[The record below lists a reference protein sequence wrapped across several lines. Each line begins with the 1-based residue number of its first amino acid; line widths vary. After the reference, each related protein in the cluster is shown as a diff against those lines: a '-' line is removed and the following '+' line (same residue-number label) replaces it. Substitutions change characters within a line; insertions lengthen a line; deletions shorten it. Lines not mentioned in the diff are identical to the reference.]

1 MSDKTIQNTTVG
13 TVQPGA
19 LTAIARKEDFLQHL
33 QDFLDTHKTEKWC
46 VAAIDVEHFRLYNEL
61 YGTEQGN
68 TLLNTLASHLLD
80 YQKTS
85 GCPVGYWG
93 NDDFFLCLPDDRVQQ
108 QDIVITL
115 QTCVSPNHQDV
126 TFFLALGLCPVSE
139 HPEADAAT
147 LCNYAQIAVMNP
159 DHSGSGIH
167 RFAPAMLDSLKAQ
180 QQLLSELEHA
190 LDNHEFTF
198 FLQPKCNSMTR
209 AIVGMEALVRWNH
222 PTRGCVQPSEFMPL
236 LESTGLISRLDQ
248 YIWEAVCQT
257 LQKWQ
262 ASGSNLVP
270 VSVNVSVVDIVNLDV
285 PQIFSDLVEKY
296 QLEPKLLLAEI
307 TETMLA
313 ENSSVVEN
321 AIQGLH
327 RKGFSVMM
335 DDFGSGYSSL
345 NMLKDTN
352 VDAIKLDMKLIDM
365 NQQNHSKG
373 VQIVESVINMAHRL
387 NLPIIAEG
395 VETPEQVSMLQAADC
410 LYTQGYYFFK
420 PMPVENAEK
429 LLAQPN
435 NADYW
440 DIRRDLMRRD
450 HRTAAEDPD
459 SEKTALALQ
468 AYQIFTDNLLEV
480 SLLNLVTGTYRVIKR
495 DARLPGADLAK
506 EEDFTTFC
514 DRLVN
519 EKVVHPDDAEMFQ
532 EQVDLPLLQDALF
545 HSQQPEFYRFRKQ
558 MANQFVWITMEVLPC
573 RGCCAQNPW
582 ATVLM
587 REDAQANQL
596 SEELDFSYSHDTLTG
611 LANRSKYESDL
622 RELQYSDY
630 DSMVCTYIDVVGLH
644 EVNDHLGHRSGD
656 NLLCTIAN
664 AARKFFVS
672 SRIYRVGGDEFVVL
686 TPNLPPYDVW
696 TASDRMRVFLRE
708 KDCEISVGIQ
718 NTNNLRK
725 LEAAVNKAEQAM
737 QQDKLAYYGRNGQE
751 RQLKGLNEKLERTL
765 TQKRDAEH
773 FLRVLAPKYRS
784 VYVVN
789 LQDDSARPIII
800 PDFFQKILDTSGGS
814 FRAVITAYRDQYV
827 VPESHDAFNSVL
839 DYSFVRSKVLSGE
852 IVEVHYTRTDGAPY
866 TLKITPYSSSG
877 SHIHE
882 TIWIFADDTATLTP
896 PRRKLKNNRN
906 SVKQQKSTVP
916 AGTVLF
922 CCFRFNLCPEV
933 FRVLALGGLAGNG
946 LHHQRLILAVGHAV
960 PLVGAA
966 QHLDLCLAF
975 LDQFGDH
982 QRQEILTLERVGR
995 QICVQPCGKAVL
1007 CLVQEAL
1014 AKAPQVHADRGI
1026 TRQVGPACAAVLG
1039 VVHAVCIGLDAGA
1052 LGHAVQGAVR
1062 VGHAHAAGHAAV
1074 LRHCVAEQV
1083 AHHAVVVIAAVL
1095 VGGQVIVHHPERLGA
1110 VVVIGIDHRKGAV
1123 NEVLGGQHGVAGAP
1137 GLDPAFRHGVAC
1149 GQLFQ
1154 LLESV
1159 FHVHGLRHTVAD
1171 GGLEGLLD
1179 LMLDDKDHGL
1189 EACAAGVVERII
1201 HDDLSVGAHRVDLL
1215 HAAVTAAHTCR
1226 HHDQYRFVHN
1236 KFLLCFANTAC
1247 AVGIPRFYYTPFA
1260 LPEQVQRGR
1269 RRPFCGAAHSF
1280 ASVNFQNMQFILVKV
1295 LFLVLLSC
1303 ILASLNASFT
1313 CQFPVLLVKK
1323 HFPIIK
1329 KEGYSHERSRH
1340 QAFPALLPPDAAG
1353 LDPHRQLHPACGGLC
1368 VQLAHLPQQHHAVH
1382 HGGRYQGPLRLGG
1395 AGRSGGHGVH
1405 RDRPAGHHL
1414 PHPGAGQLFRLP
1426 HPAGRRAVRADHP
1439 APLRPQGA
1447 QQCGLCLPHGGLHRR
1462 RDLRGQPAAVLCHL
1476 HPRLAGLQRRVRAA
1490 DEARQGTGRK
1500 ERTAHPER
1508 GRLTFSYFSPINA
1521 AEAPVPTGTGASA
1534 ALFMSL
1540 YQAL

>member
-450 HRTAAEDPD
+450 HRTATEDPD

-532 EQVDLPLLQDALF
+532 EQVDLPLLQDTLF

-558 MANQFVWITMEVLPC
+558 IANQFVWITMEVLPC

-686 TPNLPPYDVW
+686 TPQPAALRRM
-696 TASDRMRVFLRE
+696 DRLRP
-708 KDCEISVGIQ
+708 
-718 NTNNLRK
+718 
-725 LEAAVNKAEQAM
+725 
-737 QQDKLAYYGRNGQE
+737 
-751 RQLKGLNEKLERTL
+751 
-765 TQKRDAEH
+765 DA
-773 FLRVLAPKYRS
+773 R
-784 VYVVN
+784 
-789 LQDDSARPIII
+789 
-800 PDFFQKILDTSGGS
+800 
-814 FRAVITAYRDQYV
+814 
-827 VPESHDAFNSVL
+827 
-839 DYSFVRSKVLSGE
+839 
-852 IVEVHYTRTDGAPY
+852 
-866 TLKITPYSSSG
+866 
-877 SHIHE
+877 
-882 TIWIFADDTATLTP
+882 
-896 PRRKLKNNRN
+896 
-906 SVKQQKSTVP
+906 VP
-916 AGTVLF
+916 AGEGL
-922 CCFRFNLCPEV
+922 RD
-933 FRVLALGGLAGNG
+933 LGGHPEHQQSAQAGSGREQGRAGHAAGQAG
-946 LHHQRLILAVGHAV
+946 LLRPQRAGASAQGPERKAGAHPDPEAGRRALPAGAGPQVPQRVCGEPAGRQRAAHHHSGLLPEDPGHLRRLLPCRHHRLPRPVCGAGIPRRLQQRAGLQLCAQQGAERRDRGGALHQNRRCTLHPQDHPVFLQRLSH
-960 PLVGAA
+960 PRD
-966 QHLDLCLAF
+966 HLDLC
-975 LDQFGDH
+975 
-982 QRQEILTLERVGR
+982 R
-995 QICVQPCGKAVL
+995 
-1007 CLVQEAL
+1007 
-1014 AKAPQVHADRGI
+1014 
-1026 TRQVGPACAAVLG
+1026 
-1039 VVHAVCIGLDAGA
+1039 
-1052 LGHAVQGAVR
+1052 
-1062 VGHAHAAGHAAV
+1062 
-1074 LRHCVAEQV
+1074 
-1083 AHHAVVVIAAVL
+1083 
-1095 VGGQVIVHHPERLGA
+1095 
-1110 VVVIGIDHRKGAV
+1110 
-1123 NEVLGGQHGVAGAP
+1123 
-1137 GLDPAFRHGVAC
+1137 
-1149 GQLFQ
+1149 
-1154 LLESV
+1154 
-1159 FHVHGLRHTVAD
+1159 
-1171 GGLEGLLD
+1171 
-1179 LMLDDKDHGL
+1179 
-1189 EACAAGVVERII
+1189 
-1201 HDDLSVGAHRVDLL
+1201 
-1215 HAAVTAAHTCR
+1215 
-1226 HHDQYRFVHN
+1226 
-1236 KFLLCFANTAC
+1236 
-1247 AVGIPRFYYTPFA
+1247 
-1260 LPEQVQRGR
+1260 
-1269 RRPFCGAAHSF
+1269 
-1280 ASVNFQNMQFILVKV
+1280 
-1295 LFLVLLSC
+1295 
-1303 ILASLNASFT
+1303 
-1313 CQFPVLLVKK
+1313 
-1323 HFPIIK
+1323 
-1329 KEGYSHERSRH
+1329 
-1340 QAFPALLPPDAAG
+1340 
-1353 LDPHRQLHPACGGLC
+1353 
-1368 VQLAHLPQQHHAVH
+1368 
-1382 HGGRYQGPLRLGG
+1382 
-1395 AGRSGGHGVH
+1395 
-1405 RDRPAGHHL
+1405 
-1414 PHPGAGQLFRLP
+1414 
-1426 HPAGRRAVRADHP
+1426 
-1439 APLRPQGA
+1439 
-1447 QQCGLCLPHGGLHRR
+1447 
-1462 RDLRGQPAAVLCHL
+1462 
-1476 HPRLAGLQRRVRAA
+1476 
-1490 DEARQGTGRK
+1490 
-1500 ERTAHPER
+1500 
-1508 GRLTFSYFSPINA
+1508 
-1521 AEAPVPTGTGASA
+1521 
-1534 ALFMSL
+1534 
-1540 YQAL
+1540 

>member
-1 MSDKTIQNTTVG
+1 MSEELKLNENVG
-13 TVQPGA
+13 APQPDA
-19 LTAIARKEDFLQHL
+19 LAQIARKDDFLQQL
-33 QDFLDTHKTEKWC
+33 QEFLAQHKGENWC
-46 VAAIDVEHFRLYNEL
+46 VSAIDIEHFKLYTEL
-61 YGTEQGN
+61 YGSQQAHSLMLSLTA
-68 TLLNTLASHLLD
+68 LLLEHSKATGS
-80 YQKTS
+80 
-85 GCPVGYWG
+85 PVGYFG
-93 NDDFFLCLPDDRVQQ
+93 SDDFVLCLPDDKEQQ
-108 QDIVITL
+108 LAIISQL
-115 QTCVSPNHQDV
+115 QTCVNDHRQDI
-126 TFFLALGLCPVSE
+126 TSFLSFGVCPVAE
-139 HPEADAAT
+139 HPDADAQT
-147 LCNYAQIAVMNP
+147 LCSYAQIASVDPSPAVGGM
-159 DHSGSGIH
+159 H
-167 RFAPAMLDSLKAQ
+167 RFTPAMLSRLKKQ
-180 QQLLSELEHA
+180 RQLLSELEHA
-190 LDNHEFTF
+190 LKNHEFCF

-222 PTRGCVQPSEFMPL
+222 PTRGCVPPSEFMPL
-236 LESTGLISRLDQ
+236 LESTGLVTQMDQ
-248 YIWEAVCQT
+248 YIWESVCKT
-257 LQKWQ
+257 LHKWQ
-262 ASGSNLVP
+262 ESGSNLVP

-285 PQIFSDLVEKY
+285 PQIFSNLVEKY

-313 ENSSVVEN
+313 KNASLVEN
-321 AIQGLH
+321 TIQGLH

-420 PMPVENAEK
+420 PMPIENAEK

-440 DIRRDLMRRD
+440 DMRRDLMRRD

-495 DARLPGADLAK
+495 DARLPSADLAK

-532 EQVDLPLLQDALF
+532 EQVDLPLLQDTLF

-558 MANQFVWITMEVLPC
+558 VANQFVWITMEVLPC

-686 TPNLPPYDVW
+686 TPNLPPYDAW

-737 QQDKLAYYGRNGQE
+737 QQDKLAYYSRNGQE

-789 LQDDSARPIII
+789 LQEDSARPIII

-827 VPESHDAFNSVL
+827 VPEFHDAFNSVL

-896 PRRKLKNNRN
+896 PPT
-906 SVKQQKSTVP
+906 Q
-916 AGTVLF
+916 
-922 CCFRFNLCPEV
+922 
-933 FRVLALGGLAGNG
+933 
-946 LHHQRLILAVGHAV
+946 
-960 PLVGAA
+960 
-966 QHLDLCLAF
+966 
-975 LDQFGDH
+975 
-982 QRQEILTLERVGR
+982 
-995 QICVQPCGKAVL
+995 
-1007 CLVQEAL
+1007 
-1014 AKAPQVHADRGI
+1014 
-1026 TRQVGPACAAVLG
+1026 
-1039 VVHAVCIGLDAGA
+1039 
-1052 LGHAVQGAVR
+1052 
-1062 VGHAHAAGHAAV
+1062 
-1074 LRHCVAEQV
+1074 
-1083 AHHAVVVIAAVL
+1083 
-1095 VGGQVIVHHPERLGA
+1095 
-1110 VVVIGIDHRKGAV
+1110 
-1123 NEVLGGQHGVAGAP
+1123 
-1137 GLDPAFRHGVAC
+1137 
-1149 GQLFQ
+1149 
-1154 LLESV
+1154 
-1159 FHVHGLRHTVAD
+1159 
-1171 GGLEGLLD
+1171 
-1179 LMLDDKDHGL
+1179 
-1189 EACAAGVVERII
+1189 
-1201 HDDLSVGAHRVDLL
+1201 
-1215 HAAVTAAHTCR
+1215 
-1226 HHDQYRFVHN
+1226 
-1236 KFLLCFANTAC
+1236 
-1247 AVGIPRFYYTPFA
+1247 
-1260 LPEQVQRGR
+1260 
-1269 RRPFCGAAHSF
+1269 
-1280 ASVNFQNMQFILVKV
+1280 
-1295 LFLVLLSC
+1295 
-1303 ILASLNASFT
+1303 
-1313 CQFPVLLVKK
+1313 
-1323 HFPIIK
+1323 IK
-1329 KEGYSHERSRH
+1329 KQS
-1340 QAFPALLPPDAAG
+1340 
-1353 LDPHRQLHPACGGLC
+1353 
-1368 VQLAHLPQQHHAVH
+1368 
-1382 HGGRYQGPLRLGG
+1382 
-1395 AGRSGGHGVH
+1395 
-1405 RDRPAGHHL
+1405 
-1414 PHPGAGQLFRLP
+1414 
-1426 HPAGRRAVRADHP
+1426 
-1439 APLRPQGA
+1439 
-1447 QQCGLCLPHGGLHRR
+1447 
-1462 RDLRGQPAAVLCHL
+1462 
-1476 HPRLAGLQRRVRAA
+1476 
-1490 DEARQGTGRK
+1490 
-1500 ERTAHPER
+1500 
-1508 GRLTFSYFSPINA
+1508 
-1521 AEAPVPTGTGASA
+1521 
-1534 ALFMSL
+1534 
-1540 YQAL
+1540 

>member
-61 YGTEQGN
+61 YGTEQGD

-126 TFFLALGLCPVSE
+126 TFFLALGPVSE

-222 PTRGCVQPSEFMPL
+222 PTRGCVPPSEFMPL
-236 LESTGLISRLDQ
+236 LESTGLVTQLDQ
-248 YIWEAVCQT
+248 YIWESVCKT
-257 LQKWQ
+257 LHKWQ
-262 ASGSNLVP
+262 ESDSNLVP

-365 NQQNHSKG
+365 NQQNRSKG

-420 PMPVENAEK
+420 PMPIENAEK

-532 EQVDLPLLQDALF
+532 EQVDLPLLQDTLF

-558 MANQFVWITMEVLPC
+558 MANQFVWITMEFLPC
-573 RGCCAQNPW
+573 RNCCAQNPW
-582 ATVLM
+582 ATVVV
-587 REDAQANQL
+587 REDAQADHL

-611 LANRSKYESDL
+611 LLNRSLFETDL
-622 RELQYSDY
+622 RTLQSSEY

-644 EVNDHLGHRSGD
+644 EINNHLGHRSGD
-656 NLLCTIAN
+656 AMLCFIAN
-664 AARKFFVS
+664 AARKFFAS
-672 SRIYRVGGDEFVVL
+672 SRIYRIGGDEFVIF
-686 TPNLPPYDVW
+686 TPNQPPYSVW
-696 TASDRMRVFLRE
+696 VSVDKMRAFLRE
-708 KDCEISVGIQ
+708 KEYEISVGIQ
-718 NTNNLRK
+718 NTNDLRR
-725 LEAAVNKAEQAM
+725 LDDAINQAEAAM
-737 QQDKLAYYGRNGQE
+737 RQDKQAYYARNGQE
-751 RQLKGLNEKLERTL
+751 RQLRGLNEKLEQTL
-765 TQKRDAEH
+765 TEKRDAEH
-773 FLRVLAPKYRS
+773 FLRVLAPKYKS
-784 VYVVN
+784 VFVVD
-789 LQDDSARPIII
+789 LKTDRMRGVIV
-800 PDFFQKILDTSGGS
+800 PDYFQKILGTSGGS
-814 FRAVITAYRDQYV
+814 FLAVLQQYRDTQVQPAYR
-827 VPESHDAFNSVL
+827 ESLADLL
-839 DYSFVRSKVLSGE
+839 DYNYIRSKVLTGD
-852 IVEVHYTRTDGAPY
+852 IVEHTYKKTDD
-866 TLKITPYSSSG
+866 TTFRVKVTPYSRSG
-877 SHIHE
+877 SHIDE
-882 TIWIFADDTATLTP
+882 TLWIFSDEGASLTP
-896 PRRKLKNNRN
+896 PQTK
-906 SVKQQKSTVP
+906 
-916 AGTVLF
+916 
-922 CCFRFNLCPEV
+922 
-933 FRVLALGGLAGNG
+933 
-946 LHHQRLILAVGHAV
+946 
-960 PLVGAA
+960 
-966 QHLDLCLAF
+966 
-975 LDQFGDH
+975 
-982 QRQEILTLERVGR
+982 
-995 QICVQPCGKAVL
+995 
-1007 CLVQEAL
+1007 
-1014 AKAPQVHADRGI
+1014 
-1026 TRQVGPACAAVLG
+1026 
-1039 VVHAVCIGLDAGA
+1039 
-1052 LGHAVQGAVR
+1052 
-1062 VGHAHAAGHAAV
+1062 
-1074 LRHCVAEQV
+1074 
-1083 AHHAVVVIAAVL
+1083 
-1095 VGGQVIVHHPERLGA
+1095 
-1110 VVVIGIDHRKGAV
+1110 
-1123 NEVLGGQHGVAGAP
+1123 
-1137 GLDPAFRHGVAC
+1137 
-1149 GQLFQ
+1149 
-1154 LLESV
+1154 
-1159 FHVHGLRHTVAD
+1159 
-1171 GGLEGLLD
+1171 
-1179 LMLDDKDHGL
+1179 
-1189 EACAAGVVERII
+1189 
-1201 HDDLSVGAHRVDLL
+1201 
-1215 HAAVTAAHTCR
+1215 
-1226 HHDQYRFVHN
+1226 
-1236 KFLLCFANTAC
+1236 
-1247 AVGIPRFYYTPFA
+1247 
-1260 LPEQVQRGR
+1260 
-1269 RRPFCGAAHSF
+1269 
-1280 ASVNFQNMQFILVKV
+1280 
-1295 LFLVLLSC
+1295 
-1303 ILASLNASFT
+1303 
-1313 CQFPVLLVKK
+1313 
-1323 HFPIIK
+1323 
-1329 KEGYSHERSRH
+1329 
-1340 QAFPALLPPDAAG
+1340 
-1353 LDPHRQLHPACGGLC
+1353 
-1368 VQLAHLPQQHHAVH
+1368 
-1382 HGGRYQGPLRLGG
+1382 
-1395 AGRSGGHGVH
+1395 
-1405 RDRPAGHHL
+1405 
-1414 PHPGAGQLFRLP
+1414 
-1426 HPAGRRAVRADHP
+1426 
-1439 APLRPQGA
+1439 
-1447 QQCGLCLPHGGLHRR
+1447 
-1462 RDLRGQPAAVLCHL
+1462 
-1476 HPRLAGLQRRVRAA
+1476 
-1490 DEARQGTGRK
+1490 
-1500 ERTAHPER
+1500 
-1508 GRLTFSYFSPINA
+1508 
-1521 AEAPVPTGTGASA
+1521 
-1534 ALFMSL
+1534 
-1540 YQAL
+1540 

>member
-1 MSDKTIQNTTVG
+1 MSEERKTKTDAAAPASAALERIDRKDAFLQALHTF
-13 TVQPGA
+13 
-19 LTAIARKEDFLQHL
+19 LTAHQG
-33 QDFLDTHKTEKWC
+33 TEWA
-46 VAAIDVEHFRLYNEL
+46 VAAVDIQHFKLYNEL
-61 YGTEQGN
+61 YGTEKGDV
-68 TLLNTLASHLLD
+68 LLETMANCLLG
-80 YQKTS
+80 YSKQT
-85 GCPVGYWG
+85 GYPVGYFG
-93 NDDFFLCLPDDRVQQ
+93 NDDFFLCLPDEKAEQTAVLA
-108 QDIVITL
+108 TL
-115 QTCVSPNHQDV
+115 QACMAAGRQDV
-126 TFFLALGLCPVSE
+126 TFFVVMGVCPVQAN
-139 HPEADAAT
+139 PGADAAT
-147 LCNYAQIAVMNP
+147 LCNYAQIAGVTT
-159 DHSGSGIH
+159 DSGYLH
-167 RFAPAMLDSLKAQ
+167 RFEPTMLNELKE
-180 QQLLSELEHA
+180 QQLLLGELERA
-190 LDNHEFTF
+190 LDNHEFCF
-198 FLQPKCNSMTR
+198 FLQPKCNSITR

-222 PTRGCVQPSEFMPL
+222 PTRGCVPPAEFMPL
-236 LESTGLISRLDQ
+236 LERTGLVTRLDQ
-248 YIWEAVCQT
+248 YIWESVCQT

-262 ASGSNLVP
+262 ESGSNLVP
-270 VSVNVSVVDIVNLDV
+270 VSVNVSVQDILNLDV
-285 PQIFSDLVEKY
+285 PQIFADLVEKY
-296 QLEPKLLLAEI
+296 KLEPKLLLAEI
-307 TETMLA
+307 TETMVA
-313 ENSSVVEN
+313 EDTQMVEN

-532 EQVDLPLLQDALF
+532 EQVDLPLLQDTLF

-582 ATVLM
+582 ATVLV
-587 REDAQANQL
+587 RNDAQADQL

-765 TQKRDAEH
+765 TQKRDTEH

-789 LQDDSARPIII
+789 LQDDSVRPIII

-827 VPESHDAFNSVL
+827 VPESHDAFNRVL
-839 DYSFVRSKVLSGE
+839 DYSFVRSKVLSE

-896 PRRKLKNNRN
+896 P
-906 SVKQQKSTVP
+906 S
-916 AGTVLF
+916 
-922 CCFRFNLCPEV
+922 
-933 FRVLALGGLAGNG
+933 
-946 LHHQRLILAVGHAV
+946 
-960 PLVGAA
+960 
-966 QHLDLCLAF
+966 
-975 LDQFGDH
+975 
-982 QRQEILTLERVGR
+982 
-995 QICVQPCGKAVL
+995 
-1007 CLVQEAL
+1007 
-1014 AKAPQVHADRGI
+1014 
-1026 TRQVGPACAAVLG
+1026 
-1039 VVHAVCIGLDAGA
+1039 
-1052 LGHAVQGAVR
+1052 
-1062 VGHAHAAGHAAV
+1062 
-1074 LRHCVAEQV
+1074 
-1083 AHHAVVVIAAVL
+1083 
-1095 VGGQVIVHHPERLGA
+1095 
-1110 VVVIGIDHRKGAV
+1110 
-1123 NEVLGGQHGVAGAP
+1123 
-1137 GLDPAFRHGVAC
+1137 
-1149 GQLFQ
+1149 
-1154 LLESV
+1154 
-1159 FHVHGLRHTVAD
+1159 
-1171 GGLEGLLD
+1171 
-1179 LMLDDKDHGL
+1179 
-1189 EACAAGVVERII
+1189 
-1201 HDDLSVGAHRVDLL
+1201 
-1215 HAAVTAAHTCR
+1215 
-1226 HHDQYRFVHN
+1226 
-1236 KFLLCFANTAC
+1236 AN
-1247 AVGIPRFYYTPFA
+1247 
-1260 LPEQVQRGR
+1260 
-1269 RRPFCGAAHSF
+1269 
-1280 ASVNFQNMQFILVKV
+1280 
-1295 LFLVLLSC
+1295 
-1303 ILASLNASFT
+1303 
-1313 CQFPVLLVKK
+1313 
-1323 HFPIIK
+1323 
-1329 KEGYSHERSRH
+1329 
-1340 QAFPALLPPDAAG
+1340 
-1353 LDPHRQLHPACGGLC
+1353 
-1368 VQLAHLPQQHHAVH
+1368 
-1382 HGGRYQGPLRLGG
+1382 
-1395 AGRSGGHGVH
+1395 
-1405 RDRPAGHHL
+1405 
-1414 PHPGAGQLFRLP
+1414 
-1426 HPAGRRAVRADHP
+1426 
-1439 APLRPQGA
+1439 
-1447 QQCGLCLPHGGLHRR
+1447 
-1462 RDLRGQPAAVLCHL
+1462 
-1476 HPRLAGLQRRVRAA
+1476 
-1490 DEARQGTGRK
+1490 
-1500 ERTAHPER
+1500 
-1508 GRLTFSYFSPINA
+1508 
-1521 AEAPVPTGTGASA
+1521 
-1534 ALFMSL
+1534 
-1540 YQAL
+1540 

>member
-1 MSDKTIQNTTVG
+1 MSEELKLNENVNAS
-13 TVQPGA
+13 QPDA
-19 LTAIARKEDFLQHL
+19 LARIARKDDFLQQL
-33 QDFLDTHKTEKWC
+33 QEFLAQHKGENWC
-46 VAAIDVEHFRLYNEL
+46 VAAIDIEHFKLYTEL
-61 YGTEQGN
+61 YGAQQAHSLMLSLTA
-68 TLLNTLASHLLD
+68 LLLEHGKATGS
-80 YQKTS
+80 
-85 GCPVGYWG
+85 PVGYFG
-93 NDDFFLCLPDDRVQQ
+93 SDDFVLCLPDDKEQQ
-108 QDIVITL
+108 LTIISQL
-115 QTCVSPNHQDV
+115 QTCVNSHRQDV
-126 TFFLALGLCPVSE
+126 TSFLSFGVCPVAE
-139 HPEADAAT
+139 HPDADAQT
-147 LCNYAQIAVMNP
+147 LCSYAQIASVDPSPAM
-159 DHSGSGIH
+159 GGVH
-167 RFAPAMLDSLKAQ
+167 RFTPAMLSRIKEQ
-180 QQLLSELEHA
+180 RQLLSELEHA
-190 LDNHEFTF
+190 LKNHEFCF

-222 PTRGCVQPSEFMPL
+222 PTRGCVPPSEFMPL
-236 LESTGLISRLDQ
+236 LESTGLVTQLDQ
-248 YIWEAVCQT
+248 YIWESVCKT
-257 LQKWQ
+257 LHKWQ
-262 ASGSNLVP
+262 ESGSNLVP

-327 RKGFSVMM
+327 RKGFSVLM

-365 NQQNHSKG
+365 NQQNRSKG

-420 PMPVENAEK
+420 PMPIENAEK

-440 DIRRDLMRRD
+440 DMRRDLMRRD

-495 DARLPGADLAK
+495 DARLPSADLAK

-519 EKVVHPDDAEMFQ
+519 EKIVHPDDAEMFQ
-532 EQVDLPLLQDALF
+532 EQVDLPLLQDTLF

-558 MANQFVWITMEVLPC
+558 VANQFVWITMEVLPC

-611 LANRSKYESDL
+611 LSNRSKYESDL

-686 TPNLPPYDVW
+686 TPNLPPYDAW

-737 QQDKLAYYGRNGQE
+737 QQDKLAYYSRNGQE

-789 LQDDSARPIII
+789 LQDDSVRPIIL

-827 VPESHDAFNSVL
+827 VPESRDAFNSVL

-896 PRRKLKNNRN
+896 PQRKLK
-906 SVKQQKSTVP
+906 KQS
-916 AGTVLF
+916 
-922 CCFRFNLCPEV
+922 
-933 FRVLALGGLAGNG
+933 
-946 LHHQRLILAVGHAV
+946 
-960 PLVGAA
+960 
-966 QHLDLCLAF
+966 
-975 LDQFGDH
+975 
-982 QRQEILTLERVGR
+982 
-995 QICVQPCGKAVL
+995 
-1007 CLVQEAL
+1007 
-1014 AKAPQVHADRGI
+1014 
-1026 TRQVGPACAAVLG
+1026 
-1039 VVHAVCIGLDAGA
+1039 
-1052 LGHAVQGAVR
+1052 
-1062 VGHAHAAGHAAV
+1062 
-1074 LRHCVAEQV
+1074 
-1083 AHHAVVVIAAVL
+1083 
-1095 VGGQVIVHHPERLGA
+1095 
-1110 VVVIGIDHRKGAV
+1110 
-1123 NEVLGGQHGVAGAP
+1123 
-1137 GLDPAFRHGVAC
+1137 
-1149 GQLFQ
+1149 
-1154 LLESV
+1154 
-1159 FHVHGLRHTVAD
+1159 
-1171 GGLEGLLD
+1171 
-1179 LMLDDKDHGL
+1179 
-1189 EACAAGVVERII
+1189 
-1201 HDDLSVGAHRVDLL
+1201 
-1215 HAAVTAAHTCR
+1215 
-1226 HHDQYRFVHN
+1226 
-1236 KFLLCFANTAC
+1236 
-1247 AVGIPRFYYTPFA
+1247 
-1260 LPEQVQRGR
+1260 
-1269 RRPFCGAAHSF
+1269 
-1280 ASVNFQNMQFILVKV
+1280 
-1295 LFLVLLSC
+1295 
-1303 ILASLNASFT
+1303 
-1313 CQFPVLLVKK
+1313 
-1323 HFPIIK
+1323 
-1329 KEGYSHERSRH
+1329 
-1340 QAFPALLPPDAAG
+1340 
-1353 LDPHRQLHPACGGLC
+1353 
-1368 VQLAHLPQQHHAVH
+1368 
-1382 HGGRYQGPLRLGG
+1382 
-1395 AGRSGGHGVH
+1395 
-1405 RDRPAGHHL
+1405 
-1414 PHPGAGQLFRLP
+1414 
-1426 HPAGRRAVRADHP
+1426 
-1439 APLRPQGA
+1439 
-1447 QQCGLCLPHGGLHRR
+1447 
-1462 RDLRGQPAAVLCHL
+1462 
-1476 HPRLAGLQRRVRAA
+1476 
-1490 DEARQGTGRK
+1490 
-1500 ERTAHPER
+1500 
-1508 GRLTFSYFSPINA
+1508 
-1521 AEAPVPTGTGASA
+1521 
-1534 ALFMSL
+1534 
-1540 YQAL
+1540 

>member
-420 PMPVENAEK
+420 PMPIENAEK

-532 EQVDLPLLQDALF
+532 EQVDLPLLQDTLF

-765 TQKRDAEH
+765 TQKRDTEH

-789 LQDDSARPIII
+789 LQEDSARPIII

-827 VPESHDAFNSVL
+827 VPESHDAFNRVL

-896 PRRKLKNNRN
+896 PQRKLKNNRN

-1014 AKAPQVHADRGI
+1014 AKAPQIHAHRGI

-1074 LRHCVAEQV
+1074 FRHRVAEQV

-1095 VGGQVIVHHPERLGA
+1095 VGGQVIVHHLERLGA
-1110 VVVIGIDHRKGAV
+1110 VVVIGVDHRKGAV

-1159 FHVHGLRHTVAD
+1159 FHVHGLGHTVAD

-1226 HHDQYRFVHN
+1226 HHDQYRFIHN
-1236 KFLLCFANTAC
+1236 KFLLCFASTAC
-1247 AVGIPRFYYTPFA
+1247 AAGISRFYYTLFA

-1303 ILASLNASFT
+1303 ILASLSASFT

-1323 HFPIIK
+1323 HFLIIK

-1382 HGGRYQGPLRLGG
+1382 HGGRHQGPFRLGG

-1500 ERTAHPER
+1500 ERAAHPER
-1508 GRLTFSYFSPINA
+1508 DRLTFSYFSPINA
-1521 AEAPVPTGTGASA
+1521 AEAPVPVGTGASA
-1534 ALFMSL
+1534 LL
-1540 YQAL
+1540 

>member
-420 PMPVENAEK
+420 PMPIENAEK

-532 EQVDLPLLQDALF
+532 EQVDLPLLQDTLF

-686 TPNLPPYDVW
+686 TPNLPPYDAW

-765 TQKRDAEH
+765 TQKRDTEH

-789 LQDDSARPIII
+789 LQDDSVRPIII

-896 PRRKLKNNRN
+896 PQRKLKNNRN

-966 QHLDLCLAF
+966 QHLNLCLAF

-1007 CLVQEAL
+1007 GLVQEAL
-1014 AKAPQVHADRGI
+1014 AKAPQIHADGGI

-1074 LRHCVAEQV
+1074 LRHRVAEQV

-1110 VVVIGIDHRKGAV
+1110 VVVIGVDHRKGAV
-1123 NEVLGGQHGVAGAP
+1123 DEVLGGQHGVAGAP

-1159 FHVHGLRHTVAD
+1159 FHVHGLGHPVAD
-1171 GGLEGLLD
+1171 GGLEGILD
-1179 LMLDDKDHGL
+1179 LVLDHKDHRLKAGP
-1189 EACAAGVVERII
+1189 AGVVERII
-1201 HDDLSVGAHRVDLL
+1201 HDDLAVGAHGVDLL
-1215 HAAVTAAHTCR
+1215 HTAVTAAHACR

-1236 KFLLCFANTAC
+1236 KFLLCFASTAC
-1247 AVGIPRFYYTPFA
+1247 AVGISRFYYTLFA

-1303 ILASLNASFT
+1303 ILASLSASFT
-1313 CQFPVLLVKK
+1313 CQFSVLLVKK

-1353 LDPHRQLHPACGGLC
+1353 LDPHRQRHPACGGL
-1368 VQLAHLPQQHHAVH
+1368 
-1382 HGGRYQGPLRLGG
+1382 
-1395 AGRSGGHGVH
+1395 
-1405 RDRPAGHHL
+1405 
-1414 PHPGAGQLFRLP
+1414 
-1426 HPAGRRAVRADHP
+1426 
-1439 APLRPQGA
+1439 
-1447 QQCGLCLPHGGLHRR
+1447 
-1462 RDLRGQPAAVLCHL
+1462 
-1476 HPRLAGLQRRVRAA
+1476 
-1490 DEARQGTGRK
+1490 
-1500 ERTAHPER
+1500 
-1508 GRLTFSYFSPINA
+1508 
-1521 AEAPVPTGTGASA
+1521 
-1534 ALFMSL
+1534 
-1540 YQAL
+1540 

>member
-61 YGTEQGN
+61 YGTEQGD

-262 ASGSNLVP
+262 ASDSNLVP

-420 PMPVENAEK
+420 PMPIENAEK

-532 EQVDLPLLQDALF
+532 EQVDLPLLQDTLF

-558 MANQFVWITMEVLPC
+558 IANQFVWITMEVLPC

-896 PRRKLKNNRN
+896 PQRKSKNNRN
-906 SVKQQKSTVP
+906 SVK
-916 AGTVLF
+916 
-922 CCFRFNLCPEV
+922 
-933 FRVLALGGLAGNG
+933 
-946 LHHQRLILAVGHAV
+946 
-960 PLVGAA
+960 
-966 QHLDLCLAF
+966 
-975 LDQFGDH
+975 
-982 QRQEILTLERVGR
+982 
-995 QICVQPCGKAVL
+995 
-1007 CLVQEAL
+1007 
-1014 AKAPQVHADRGI
+1014 
-1026 TRQVGPACAAVLG
+1026 
-1039 VVHAVCIGLDAGA
+1039 
-1052 LGHAVQGAVR
+1052 
-1062 VGHAHAAGHAAV
+1062 
-1074 LRHCVAEQV
+1074 
-1083 AHHAVVVIAAVL
+1083 
-1095 VGGQVIVHHPERLGA
+1095 
-1110 VVVIGIDHRKGAV
+1110 
-1123 NEVLGGQHGVAGAP
+1123 
-1137 GLDPAFRHGVAC
+1137 
-1149 GQLFQ
+1149 
-1154 LLESV
+1154 
-1159 FHVHGLRHTVAD
+1159 
-1171 GGLEGLLD
+1171 
-1179 LMLDDKDHGL
+1179 
-1189 EACAAGVVERII
+1189 
-1201 HDDLSVGAHRVDLL
+1201 
-1215 HAAVTAAHTCR
+1215 
-1226 HHDQYRFVHN
+1226 
-1236 KFLLCFANTAC
+1236 
-1247 AVGIPRFYYTPFA
+1247 
-1260 LPEQVQRGR
+1260 
-1269 RRPFCGAAHSF
+1269 
-1280 ASVNFQNMQFILVKV
+1280 
-1295 LFLVLLSC
+1295 
-1303 ILASLNASFT
+1303 
-1313 CQFPVLLVKK
+1313 
-1323 HFPIIK
+1323 
-1329 KEGYSHERSRH
+1329 
-1340 QAFPALLPPDAAG
+1340 
-1353 LDPHRQLHPACGGLC
+1353 
-1368 VQLAHLPQQHHAVH
+1368 
-1382 HGGRYQGPLRLGG
+1382 
-1395 AGRSGGHGVH
+1395 
-1405 RDRPAGHHL
+1405 
-1414 PHPGAGQLFRLP
+1414 
-1426 HPAGRRAVRADHP
+1426 
-1439 APLRPQGA
+1439 
-1447 QQCGLCLPHGGLHRR
+1447 
-1462 RDLRGQPAAVLCHL
+1462 
-1476 HPRLAGLQRRVRAA
+1476 
-1490 DEARQGTGRK
+1490 
-1500 ERTAHPER
+1500 
-1508 GRLTFSYFSPINA
+1508 
-1521 AEAPVPTGTGASA
+1521 
-1534 ALFMSL
+1534 
-1540 YQAL
+1540 

>member
-68 TLLNTLASHLLD
+68 ALLNTLASHLLD

-85 GCPVGYWG
+85 GRPVGYWG

-115 QTCVSPNHQDV
+115 QTCVNPNHQDV

-139 HPEADAAT
+139 HPEADAAA

-236 LESTGLISRLDQ
+236 LENTGLITRLDQ

-365 NQQNHSKG
+365 NQQNRSKG

-420 PMPVENAEK
+420 PMPIENAEK

-440 DIRRDLMRRD
+440 DMRRDLMRRD

-495 DARLPGADLAK
+495 DARLPSADLAK

-532 EQVDLPLLQDALF
+532 EQVDLPLLQDTLF

-558 MANQFVWITMEVLPC
+558 VANQFVWITMEVLPC

-611 LANRSKYESDL
+611 LLNRSLFETDL
-622 RELQYSDY
+622 RTLQSSEY

-644 EVNDHLGHRSGD
+644 EINNHLGHRSGD
-656 NLLCTIAN
+656 AMLCFIAN

-672 SRIYRVGGDEFVVL
+672 SRIYRIGGDEFVIF
-686 TPNLPPYDVW
+686 TPNQPPYSVW
-696 TASDRMRVFLRE
+696 VAVDKMRAFLRAKE
-708 KDCEISVGIQ
+708 YEISVGIQ
-718 NTNNLRK
+718 STNDLHRLDDAMNQA
-725 LEAAVNKAEQAM
+725 EAAM
-737 QQDKLAYYGRNGQE
+737 RQDKQAYYARNGQE
-751 RQLKGLNEKLERTL
+751 RQLRGLNEKLERTL
-765 TQKRDAEH
+765 TEKRDAEH
-773 FLRVLAPKYRS
+773 FLRVLAPKYKS
-784 VYVVN
+784 VFVVD
-789 LQDDSARPIII
+789 LKTDRMRGVIV
-800 PDFFQKILDTSGGS
+800 PDYFQKILDTSGGS
-814 FRAVITAYRDQYV
+814 FLAVLQQYRDTQVQPAYR
-827 VPESHDAFNSVL
+827 ESLADLL
-839 DYSFVRSKVLSGE
+839 DYNYIRSKVLTGD
-852 IVEVHYTRTDGAPY
+852 IVEHTYKKTDD
-866 TLKITPYSSSG
+866 TTFRVKVTPYSRSG
-877 SHIHE
+877 SHIDE
-882 TIWIFADDTATLTP
+882 TLWIFSDEGASLTP
-896 PRRKLKNNRN
+896 PQTK
-906 SVKQQKSTVP
+906 
-916 AGTVLF
+916 
-922 CCFRFNLCPEV
+922 
-933 FRVLALGGLAGNG
+933 
-946 LHHQRLILAVGHAV
+946 
-960 PLVGAA
+960 
-966 QHLDLCLAF
+966 
-975 LDQFGDH
+975 
-982 QRQEILTLERVGR
+982 
-995 QICVQPCGKAVL
+995 
-1007 CLVQEAL
+1007 
-1014 AKAPQVHADRGI
+1014 
-1026 TRQVGPACAAVLG
+1026 
-1039 VVHAVCIGLDAGA
+1039 
-1052 LGHAVQGAVR
+1052 
-1062 VGHAHAAGHAAV
+1062 
-1074 LRHCVAEQV
+1074 
-1083 AHHAVVVIAAVL
+1083 
-1095 VGGQVIVHHPERLGA
+1095 
-1110 VVVIGIDHRKGAV
+1110 
-1123 NEVLGGQHGVAGAP
+1123 
-1137 GLDPAFRHGVAC
+1137 
-1149 GQLFQ
+1149 
-1154 LLESV
+1154 
-1159 FHVHGLRHTVAD
+1159 
-1171 GGLEGLLD
+1171 
-1179 LMLDDKDHGL
+1179 
-1189 EACAAGVVERII
+1189 
-1201 HDDLSVGAHRVDLL
+1201 
-1215 HAAVTAAHTCR
+1215 
-1226 HHDQYRFVHN
+1226 
-1236 KFLLCFANTAC
+1236 
-1247 AVGIPRFYYTPFA
+1247 
-1260 LPEQVQRGR
+1260 
-1269 RRPFCGAAHSF
+1269 
-1280 ASVNFQNMQFILVKV
+1280 
-1295 LFLVLLSC
+1295 
-1303 ILASLNASFT
+1303 
-1313 CQFPVLLVKK
+1313 
-1323 HFPIIK
+1323 
-1329 KEGYSHERSRH
+1329 
-1340 QAFPALLPPDAAG
+1340 
-1353 LDPHRQLHPACGGLC
+1353 
-1368 VQLAHLPQQHHAVH
+1368 
-1382 HGGRYQGPLRLGG
+1382 
-1395 AGRSGGHGVH
+1395 
-1405 RDRPAGHHL
+1405 
-1414 PHPGAGQLFRLP
+1414 
-1426 HPAGRRAVRADHP
+1426 
-1439 APLRPQGA
+1439 
-1447 QQCGLCLPHGGLHRR
+1447 
-1462 RDLRGQPAAVLCHL
+1462 
-1476 HPRLAGLQRRVRAA
+1476 
-1490 DEARQGTGRK
+1490 
-1500 ERTAHPER
+1500 
-1508 GRLTFSYFSPINA
+1508 
-1521 AEAPVPTGTGASA
+1521 
-1534 ALFMSL
+1534 
-1540 YQAL
+1540 